1 MIIDAHVHMF
11 PDKIAKKTLD
21 HLSQIAQ
28 SPYHTDGTAAGTV
41 QAFDRW
47 GIQTGIVM
55 HIATK
60 PSQQTTINNWAAS
73 LQKEYPGRLFCC
85 GTVHPKAEDAL
96 EEIDRIRERRLHGIK
111 LHPDYQDFMVDDPQ
125 MFPIYEKIADSGL
138 PVVFHT
144 GWDPLS
150 PNCVHASAKGIKKVA
165 KLFPT
170 LKIVAAHMGGM
181 RRYDESEE
189 ELAGIDTVW
198 FDTAMSFLYCQ
209 PEHFLRLCRKHGAD
223 RILFGSDCPWSRS
236 CDEKEYLLRSGL
248 SDEELEKILWKNA
261 SELFSLSL

>member
-1 MIIDAHVHMF
+1 
-11 PDKIAKKTLD
+11 
-21 HLSQIAQ
+21 
-28 SPYHTDGTAAGTV
+28 
-41 QAFDRW
+41 
-47 GIQTGIVM
+47 
-55 HIATK
+55 
-60 PSQQTTINNWAAS
+60 
-73 LQKEYPGRLFCC
+73 
-85 GTVHPKAEDAL
+85 
-96 EEIDRIRERRLHGIK
+96 
-111 LHPDYQDFMVDDPQ
+111 
-125 MFPIYEKIADSGL
+125 
-138 PVVFHT
+138 
-144 GWDPLS
+144 
-150 PNCVHASAKGIKKVA
+150 
-165 KLFPT
+165 
-170 LKIVAAHMGGM
+170 MGGM